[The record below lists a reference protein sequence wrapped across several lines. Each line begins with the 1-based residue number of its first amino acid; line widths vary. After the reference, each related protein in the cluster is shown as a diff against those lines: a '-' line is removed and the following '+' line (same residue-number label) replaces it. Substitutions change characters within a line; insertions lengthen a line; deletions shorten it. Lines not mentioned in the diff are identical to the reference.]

1 MVRYRVFE
9 VVLYKCK
16 FYLLFHHYSTD
27 RYSSLDHK
35 SYFLKLSGAPGCERK
50 FNRTFYWPL
59 TGQNWPPVSHR
70 QLELNHRC
78 LNRSGGV
85 QAVFVELT
93 ARYRGRVRGPGS
105 RLADWVLAA
114 VHHADTEELHT
125 SEESLLLKAVDRST
139 DLPLAHDCVHLVRH
153 GTHRGHGPRPP
164 RNGNNKYSMLY
175 TTYVYEKL
183 NIFCAVFID
192 CGRPAWFSSRRLVVL
207 FQLFCLQPAAIS
219 CELRPS
225 ELCAGTINCYR
236 CVYPHS
242 FRNKFKIAPHS

>member
-1 MVRYRVFE
+1 M
-9 VVLYKCK
+9 
-16 FYLLFHHYSTD
+16 
-27 RYSSLDHK
+27 
-35 SYFLKLSGAPGCERK
+35 
-50 FNRTFYWPL
+50 
-59 TGQNWPPVSHR
+59 
-70 QLELNHRC
+70 
-78 LNRSGGV
+78 
-85 QAVFVELT
+85 FVELT

-175 TTYVYEKL
+175 YTTYVYEKL

-192 CGRPAWFSSRRLVVL
+192 CGMIFFSQIGSFFFSCFVYSPLRYLASCVPA
-207 FQLFCLQPAAIS
+207 
-219 CELRPS
+219 
-225 ELCAGTINCYR
+225 
-236 CVYPHS
+236 S
-242 FRNKFKIAPHS
+242 FAPEP